1 MKGFRLLLIT
11 FVVAVMPVPV
21 RAGGFFFNRH
31 SKNNS
36 TPAQRVPALITVAR
50 SDQDDRKRVAAVEEL
65 REYDPNAYPEI
76 VPTLI
81 EVSQRDPRSSV
92 RLEALHSLVKLRP
105 VSQIAGQA
113 LQHASENDSSVRVRF
128 QARTWLWQYHMSG
141 YHGAGTPQ
149 APPASKMD
157 EPPLAEP
164 QQGEPPLAP
173 PDASGPA
180 TRQSMKS
187 PYATEPGAA
196 PSSPR
201 LLPRG
206 PLNPPLVPVNPPQLV
221 SPPTSTNDG
230 PDLAPRE

>member
-11 FVVAVMPVPV
+11 FVVAVIPVPV
-21 RAGGFFFNRH
+21 RAGWIFNRH
-31 SKNNS
+31 PKANAA
-36 TPAQRVPALITVAR
+36 PAQRVPALISVAR

-65 REYDPNAYPEI
+65 REYDPAAYPEI

-81 EVSQRDPRSSV
+81 DVSQRDPRSSV
-92 RLEALHSLVKLRP
+92 RLEALHSLAKLRP

-113 LQHASENDSSVRVRF
+113 IQHASENDSSVRVRF
-128 QARTWLWQYHMSG
+128 QARTWLWQYHLSG
-141 YHGAGTPQ
+141 NGGASTPQ
-149 APPASKMD
+149 TAPASKTD

-164 QQGEPPLAP
+164 QPGEPPLAQP
-173 PDASGPA
+173 VASTPT

-187 PYATEPGAA
+187 PYTTEPDLA

-206 PLNPPLVPVNPPQLV
+206 PVNPPLVPVNPPQLTT
-221 SPPTSTNDG
+221 PPSGDG
-230 PDLAPRE
+230 PDLTSQK

>member
-11 FVVAVMPVPV
+11 FVVAVIPVPV
-21 RAGGFFFNRH
+21 RAGLIFNRH
-31 SKNNS
+31 SKTNS
-36 TPAQRVPALITVAR
+36 TPAQRVPALIAVAR
-50 SDQDDRKRVAAVEEL
+50 TEQDDRKRLAAVEEL

-81 EVSQRDPRSSV
+81 EVSQRDQRSSV
-92 RLEALHSLVKLRP
+92 RLEALHSLAKMRP
-105 VSQIAGQA
+105 VTQIAGQA
-113 LQHASENDSSVRVRF
+113 IQHASENDSSVRVRF
-128 QARTWLWQYHMSG
+128 QARTWLWQYHLSG

-164 QQGEPPLAP
+164 QLGEPPLAP
-173 PDASGPA
+173 PADSGPT

-187 PYATEPGAA
+187 PYATEPGAS
-196 PSSPR
+196 PSSPS

-206 PLNPPLVPVNPPQLV
+206 PVNPPLVPVNPPQLA

-230 PDLAPRE
+230 PDLRPQE

>member
-11 FVVAVMPVPV
+11 FVVAVIPVPV
-21 RAGGFFFNRH
+21 RAGLIFNRH
-31 SKNNS
+31 PKANA
-36 TPAQRVPALITVAR
+36 TPAQRVPALISVAR
-50 SDQDDRKRVAAVEEL
+50 SDQDDRKRLAAVEEL
-65 REYDPNAYPEI
+65 RQYDPNAYSEI

-92 RLEALHSLVKLRP
+92 RLEALHSLAKLRP

-113 LQHASENDSSVRVRF
+113 IQHASENDSSVRVRF

-149 APPASKMD
+149 AAPASKTD

-173 PDASGPA
+173 PIASTPT

-187 PYATEPGAA
+187 PSTPEPDLA

-201 LLPRG
+201 LLPQG
-206 PLNPPLVPVNPPQLV
+206 PTNPPLVPVNPPQLT
-221 SPPTSTNDG
+221 PPPANEG
-230 PDLAPRE
+230 PDLTSQK

>member
-1 MKGFRLLLIT
+1 MKGFRLVLIT
-11 FVVAVMPVPV
+11 FVVAVIPVPV
-21 RAGGFFFNRH
+21 RAGLFFNRH
-31 SKNNS
+31 SKNNPA
-36 TPAQRVPALITVAR
+36 PAQHVPALIATAK

-65 REYDPNAYPEI
+65 REYDPTAYPEI

-92 RLEALHSLVKLRP
+92 RLEALHSLAKLRP

-128 QARTWLWQYHMSG
+128 QARTWLWQYHLSG

-149 APPASKMD
+149 AAPASKTD

-173 PDASGPA
+173 PAASGP
-180 TRQSMKS
+180 TSRQSMKS
-187 PYATEPGAA
+187 PYAPEPEAA
-196 PSSPR
+196 SSSPR

-206 PLNPPLVPVNPPQLV
+206 PANPPLVPVNPPQLA
-221 SPPTSTNDG
+221 SPPTSTSDG
-230 PDLAPRE
+230 PDLTPRE